1 MATRRQVSGSP
12 MGVGQDNPLR
22 TGGFNTRRE
31 PMASQA
37 SQPRTLTP
45 KEEFEE
51 MLARGE
57 LTRREPGVPSPTT
70 PTEGPPT
77 HQRPVLG
84 GAAIDLFRGAGAGL
98 ASTVFHGGDL
108 IRRAIGM
115 ERVIGTPEV
124 QKFIT
129 PPDTKAGRIGFG
141 AEQLAEFLTPLG
153 VSSTLVKAI
162 PAASRAQKAWKVA
175 RQVGNPTTARI
186 SDRLARVGATSV
198 GEGVEFG
205 AKSAIQTGDTED
217 VVTAALTGGLSPV
230 ATSAVIAGGRIAT
243 RVFPEKLYSQV
254 FRSANKDWTKAYTQ
268 AAKEQKVDPLLARE
282 VLDRGIWG
290 SPKNMAVY
298 TMKKLIEWESKME
311 PLLQGKTLKLPKH
324 EGYIKLLDDL
334 GETFGSTFSKVGVEA
349 TRLATILRRSRGGQI
364 YAPDALALKRLID
377 GQRSSAAFHKSTTL
391 SPRQDEYKEAAD
403 LVRTLL
409 HKKFPTVSE
418 ALTEERVMIRAF
430 NELVRGAVA
439 RDNQKLLGLTDYM
452 LGGGG
457 MASGYGMSGIGLA
470 AGVRGFQQPFT
481 LTALG
486 QGLSRL
492 NVLGSEQGT
501 RLGGKAAAGA
511 LASGQ
516 NRWFG
521 LRPDIPLMPSHDQ
534 TGTQGP
540 AQMSQEELDALV
552 ESGKFTPRLRK

>member
-12 MGVGQDNPLR
+12 VGVGQGDSLR

-31 PMASQA
+31 PMASQ
-37 SQPRTLTP
+37 PRTLT
-45 KEEFEE
+45 KEEIAE

-57 LTRREPGVPSPTT
+57 LTLEEPSPAPSQT

-108 IRRAIGM
+108 IRRATGM
-115 ERVIGTPEV
+115 ERIIDKPDV
-124 QKFIT
+124 QELIT

-141 AEQLAEFLTPLG
+141 AEQMAEFLTPLG

-175 RQVGNPTTARI
+175 RQVGNTTTARI
-186 SDRLARVGATSV
+186 SDRLARVGARSV

-205 AKSAIQTGDTED
+205 AKSAIQTGGTED

-243 RVFPEKLYSQV
+243 RALPEKLYSQV
-254 FRSANKDWTKAYTQ
+254 FRSAAKDFSKAFKQ
-268 AAKEQKVDPLLARE
+268 AAQGQKVDPKLARE
-282 VLDRGIWG
+282 VLDRGLWG

-298 TMKKLIEWESKME
+298 TWKKVLEWEKKLLPALRGETI
-311 PLLQGKTLKLPKH
+311 KLPNKDA
-324 EGYIKLLDDL
+324 YIELLDTV
-334 GETFGSTFSKVGVEA
+334 GETFGSKFNKTGREA
-349 TRLATILRRSRGGQI
+349 VRLVARMKKLPGNEISAT
-364 YAPDALALKRLID
+364 DALALKRLID
-377 GQRSSAAFHKSTTL
+377 SQRSTAAFYKSNKL
-391 SPRQDEYKEAAD
+391 GPRQEEYKEAAD
-403 LVRTLL
+403 VVRRIL
-409 HKKFPTVSE
+409 HRQFPKASE
-418 ALTEERVMIRAF
+418 ALTEERVMIQAF

-457 MASGYGMSGIGLA
+457 MASGYGLSGIGLA

-481 LTALG
+481 LTGLG

-516 NRWFG
+516 NRWGGF
-521 LRPDIPLMPSHDQ
+521 RPDIPLMPSHDQ
-534 TGTQGP
+534 TGI
-540 AQMSQEELDALV
+540 QMSKEEVDAYQT
-552 ESGKFTPRLRK
+552 SGELPPRLRR